1 MRRLSSLWD
10 TIQLRLGTAITVLYV
25 AAISL
30 VGIEVMAILIETSLF
45 LPIAAPVAPL
55 VVIVIGT
62 IALLRRRAIRR
73 SAGTTIAPDHV
84 ARGARIR
91 SRIASRAPRGAS
103 SAGAAPRHP

>member
-1 MRRLSSLWD
+1 MRRIGARMGSLWERV
-10 TIQLRLGTAITVLYV
+10 QLTLGTAVSVLYV

-30 VGIEVMAILIETSLF
+30 VGIEVMAILLETSLF
-45 LPIAAPVAPL
+45 VPLAAPVAPL

-62 IALLRRRAIRR
+62 VALLRRRAIRR

-91 SRIASRAPRGAS
+91 TRRIPATRPQTPR
-103 SAGAAPRHP
+103 R